1 MRRKHEQHDRA
12 PSRRGSA
19 TIEFALSFA
28 FLFAVFTGVF
38 QFGYAF
44 YQYNYLENAVRG
56 GARYA
61 SLRVYDS
68 SNSTPSAAYLTAVRN
83 MVLYGNPSGGT
94 QPVTRGLTAN
104 KVSVTVTFERSV
116 PRRVA
121 VAIVNYQIDA
131 VFTTI
136 SLNGKPKVSFPY
148 LGRYAP

>member
-1 MRRKHEQHDRA
+1 MRPPAQTRGAEK
-12 PSRRGSA
+12 GSA

-44 YQYNYLENAVRG
+44 YQYNYLESAVRA

-61 SLRVYDS
+61 SLRAYDS
-68 SNSTPSAAYLTAVRN
+68 ATSTPSAAYLTAVQN
-83 MVLYGNPSGGT
+83 MVVYGSPSGGG
-94 QPVTRGLTAN
+94 QPVTRGITPAN
-104 KVSVTVTFERSV
+104 VSVTVTMERNV

-121 VAIVNYQIDA
+121 VFIVNYQIDA
-131 VFTTI
+131 VFTSM
-136 SLNGKPKVSFPY
+136 SLNGKPKTTFPY

>member
-1 MRRKHEQHDRA
+1 MTKPPQPGDR
-12 PSRRGSA
+12 RRGSA
-19 TIEFALSFA
+19 VIEFALSFA
-28 FLFAVFTGVF
+28 FLFSVFTGVF

-68 SNSTPSAAYLTAVRN
+68 STSTPSEAYLTAVRN
-83 MVLYGNPSGGT
+83 MVLYGNPTAGA
-94 QPVTRGLTAN
+94 QPVTPGLTAD
-104 KVSVTVTFERSV
+104 KVSITVTFERNV
-116 PRRVA
+116 PRLVT

-131 VFTTI
+131 VFTTL
-136 SLNGKPKVSFPY
+136 SLNNKPKVSFPF